1 VNPRIPDPSSA
12 NPHAAAVGEEAES
25 RLAQAESRLAQIFAL
40 AGRPLLIPYLTGGYP
55 SLEGSRALIDR
66 YLDSGADIVEIGVPF
81 SDPLADG
88 PTIQATSQVALKAGV
103 TPGDVFQ
110 LAAHATGRGA
120 PVVLLAYL
128 NTILARTPEV
138 FFEHC
143 RDSGVLGVVVPDVP
157 VDEAQEL
164 QRVARANGVDVVLL
178 AAPTSTDQRLD
189 RIAAAASGFIYCV
202 SVTGVTGARSA
213 VSADL
218 TGFLQR
224 LRVRT
229 ELPLAVGFGISTP
242 EQAGEVAKSADG
254 AIIGSRLMSLMQEA
268 SGEEA
273 GLEAVGEFLLAA
285 ADAVRKARSRE
296 DPPRSPTAR

>member
-1 VNPRIPDPSSA
+1 VNPRMPDPSSA
-12 NPHAAAVGEEAES
+12 NPPAAAVGEEAES
-25 RLAQAESRLAQIFAL
+25 RLTQVFAL

-103 TPGDVFQ
+103 TPADVFQ
-110 LAAHATGRGA
+110 LAAYATGRGA

-138 FFEHC
+138 FFERC

-164 QRVARANGVDVVLL
+164 QRVARTNGVDVVLL
-178 AAPTSTDQRLD
+178 AAPTSTDPRLD
-189 RIAAAASGFIYCV
+189 RIAASASGFIYCV
-202 SVTGVTGARSA
+202 SVAGVTGARSA

-218 TGFLQR
+218 AGFLRR
-224 LRVRT
+224 LRART
-229 ELPLAVGFGISTP
+229 ELPLAVGFGISTS

-268 SGEEA
+268 AGEEA

-296 DPPRSPTAR
+296 DLPGSPTAR

>member
-1 VNPRIPDPSSA
+1 MKPRVPDGNSA
-12 NPHAAAVGEEAES
+12 KPYAAGAGGETES
-25 RLAQAESRLAQIFAL
+25 RLAQVFEL

-66 YLDSGADIVEIGVPF
+66 YLASGADIVEIGVPF

-88 PTIQATSQVALKAGV
+88 PTIQATSQVALRAGT
-103 TPGDVFQ
+103 TPSDVFR
-110 LAAHATGRGA
+110 LAAHATAQGA

-138 FFEHC
+138 FFERC

-164 QRVARANGVDVVLL
+164 QSVARANGVDVVLL

-189 RIAAAASGFIYCV
+189 RIAASASGFIYCV

-218 TGFLQR
+218 PGFLGR
-224 LRVRT
+224 LRNRT

-254 AIIGSRLMSLMQEA
+254 AIIGSRLMALMQEA
-268 SGEEA
+268 EGEEA
-273 GLEAVGEFLLAA
+273 GLEAVGEFLSAA
-285 ADAVRKARSRE
+285 AEAVRTARSG
-296 DPPRSPTAR
+296 